1 MGFRLK
7 ANVILNSIK
16 ISDVRQ
22 NISNTGSETPF
33 SLKYEYTRKG
43 KLYQNN
49 NDVISSNSFELFI
62 DNLNVDPS
70 FPSFPFNTR
79 KEPTIKVNNVIYCM
93 GIPTVHKFS
102 VVFDTTEENSSRI
115 YKNNN
120 SIFGFMRGDLKI
132 GDIQIIGDTTSLNSI
147 NTGIKNI
154 KLNNNGLIKKS
165 LNQEYNLSE
174 TNFASDITSYF
185 ENFQYTE
192 NNYNTTNNIKVKEKI
207 YSLRTGDD
215 GLSQEDMILNTKHYC
230 DYNSFDNFTSNNPSL
245 KITNNI
251 VEIETITELASNIGN
266 IQISDYSHEDL
277 VKNHTLLFI
286 NGLFQTNQKQSYPI
300 VNNYLYQSTTLENN
314 GYTSSMATTA
324 YGIDGTTTTA
334 EKKYKWIGFKLT
346 NANVTLDNNTSISF
360 VNINSILRKYFTGTT
375 FDKLKTNDT
384 DVIGFIKVENSV
396 GNLSRNYNT
405 LSPWDGISSTTS
417 LANIFNNVNKGT
429 IYNKTSTE
437 WGPVVNPSNT
447 SNGIFIFIGLNNSE
461 AL

>member
-1 MGFRLK
+1 
-7 ANVILNSIK
+7 
-16 ISDVRQ
+16 
-22 NISNTGSETPF
+22 
-33 SLKYEYTRKG
+33 
-43 KLYQNN
+43 
-49 NDVISSNSFELFI
+49 
-62 DNLNVDPS
+62 
-70 FPSFPFNTR
+70 
-79 KEPTIKVNNVIYCM
+79 
-93 GIPTVHKFS
+93 
-102 VVFDTTEENSSRI
+102 
-115 YKNNN
+115 
-120 SIFGFMRGDLKI
+120 
-132 GDIQIIGDTTSLNSI
+132 
-147 NTGIKNI
+147 
-154 KLNNNGLIKKS
+154 
-165 LNQEYNLSE
+165 
-174 TNFASDITSYF
+174 
-185 ENFQYTE
+185 
-192 NNYNTTNNIKVKEKI
+192 
-207 YSLRTGDD
+207 
-215 GLSQEDMILNTKHYC
+215 MILNTKHYC

-384 DVIGFIKVENSV
+384 DVIGFIKVENSI